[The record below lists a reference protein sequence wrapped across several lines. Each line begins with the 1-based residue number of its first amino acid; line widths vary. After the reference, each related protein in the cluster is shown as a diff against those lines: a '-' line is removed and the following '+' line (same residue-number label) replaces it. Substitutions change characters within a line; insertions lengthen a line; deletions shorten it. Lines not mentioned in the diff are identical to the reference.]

1 MKKEVRI
8 KSMKIA
14 NFKGISSIEVEF
26 GYRTLVTGG
35 NGTGKSSLYA
45 AYLWCLFGKN
55 YLGS

>member
-14 NFKGISSIEVEF
+14 NFKGVSNLEVEF